1 MSRKNKVNP
10 DYYKVAGR
18 LAPDDL
24 ARERMKQGMAK
35 TARDSDERT
44 KESPASTGRG
54 DEPSDEA
61 EAAVPSSTRWPAGAS
76 RSAKRSAN
84 TQMKKSAAG
93 TKKKPVSTRSAA
105 TKPARRAA
113 AGKKTFGS
121 KKTSRRTAATR

>member
-61 EAAVPSSTRWPAGAS
+61 EAAVPSSTRPAGAS
-76 RSAKRSAN
+76 RSAKRSAK